1 MIVKTDAIVLSTMK
15 YRETSKIARLYTR
28 EFGRLSV
35 LAKGARTAKSPLR
48 SALEPMNYV
57 TAVVY
62 KKEGRELQLLSQ
74 CDVLASFRHL
84 SEDME
89 KLQVAL
95 SAIELVTV
103 VAHEEE
109 RNEELFELLLS
120 FLRAVNDATKNLKVA
135 LYYFEM
141 RLTGLLGFQPELDV
155 CSQCGR
161 SAGEY
166 EEDDEYSFGQSG
178 ILCTRCSANAA
189 NTLLPS
195 SLSFLRAL
203 RKFSSV
209 EAAMSLHPAP
219 SVQEQAGSFLC
230 RHLQT
235 HIEGFRGL
243 RSEEVFAAMM

>member
-28 EFGRLSV
+28 EFGRVSV

-48 SALEPMNYV
+48 SALEPMNHV
-57 TAVVY
+57 AAVIY
-62 KKEGRELQLLSQ
+62 KKENRELQLLSQ
-74 CDVLASFRHL
+74 CDVLTSFKHL
-84 SEDME
+84 SEEME
-89 KLQVAL
+89 KLQTAL
-95 SAIELVTV
+95 TAVELVTV
-103 VAHEEE
+103 VTHEEE

-120 FLRAVNDATKNLKVA
+120 FLQAVNDATKSLKVA

-161 SAGEY
+161 SA
-166 EEDDEYSFGQSG
+166 EELGDAYKFGQSG
-178 ILCTRCSANAA
+178 ILCRRCGVNAI
-189 NTLLPS
+189 NSLFPS

-203 RKFSSV
+203 RSFSTV
-209 EAAMSLHPAP
+209 QAAMHLHAAP
-219 SVQEQAGSFLC
+219 SVLEQVGGILR

-243 RSEEVFAAMM
+243 RSEEVFAAIT

>member
-35 LAKGARTAKSPLR
+35 LAKGARAAKSPLR

-57 TAVVY
+57 AAVIY
-62 KKEGRELQLLSQ
+62 RKENRELQLLTQ

-84 SEDME
+84 SEDMQ

-120 FLRAVNDATKNLKVA
+120 VLRAVNDATKNLNVA
-135 LYYFEM
+135 LYYFEL

-155 CSQCGR
+155 CSQCGG

-166 EEDDEYSFGQSG
+166 DGNEYKFGQSG
-178 ILCTRCSANAA
+178 ILCKSCGANAA
-189 NTLLPS
+189 NSLSPS
-195 SLSFLRAL
+195 SLSFLRTV

-209 EAAMSLHPAP
+209 EAAMNLHLTP
-219 SVQEQAGSFLC
+219 SVEEQVGHILR
-230 RHLQT
+230 RHLRT

-243 RSEEVFAAMM
+243 RSEDVFAAIM